1 MATPL
6 SAGSY
11 IFGFGAG
18 SSNREDLWDAITMIS
33 PVETPALSAAPRDRI
48 TNVVTEWLTD
58 TLTAMATATSSGT
71 SVAVEGDDWSS
82 AYNTVTARLRQSNI
96 SQIFRRDLFVADTQ
110 RAVDPAG
117 VSDEYEYQ
125 VMKAGKELLRN
136 IEGRLLTHVTASGN
150 SASGDGSSAARVFAT
165 LASTASWVIPRS
177 GVSGAITIG
186 HINSLHRVVWNAGGN
201 PDTLYV
207 SGPSKAAFTSSAQ
220 GSATSRVHNIAAADK
235 RVVAV
240 VNVFDGD
247 FGVLNVVPSRQMN
260 SSTASASGMKA
271 WLIERQKLR
280 IGMLRDMK
288 HTPLGRNGDGTRG
301 MVLSELTIKVMHASA
316 HGYLDGLTDA

>member
-1 MATPL
+1 
-6 SAGSY
+6 
-11 IFGFGAG
+11 
-18 SSNREDLWDAITMIS
+18 
-33 PVETPALSAAPRDRI
+33 
-48 TNVVTEWLTD
+48 
-58 TLTAMATATSSGT
+58 
-71 SVAVEGDDWSS
+71 
-82 AYNTVTARLRQSNI
+82 
-96 SQIFRRDLFVADTQ
+96 
-110 RAVDPAG
+110 
-117 VSDEYEYQ
+117 
-125 VMKAGKELLRN
+125 
-136 IEGRLLTHVTASGN
+136 
-150 SASGDGSSAARVFAT
+150 
-165 LASTASWVIPRS
+165 
-177 GVSGAITIG
+177 
-186 HINSLHRVVWNAGGN
+186 VWNAGGN

>member
-33 PVETPALSAAPRDRI
+33 PVETPALSAAPRDRVS
-48 TNVVTEWLTD
+48 NVVTEWLTD
-58 TLTAMATATSSGT
+58 ALAAMATAISSGT
-71 SVAVEGDDWSS
+71 SAGVEGDDWSS
-82 AYNTVTARLRQSNI
+82 AYNTVTGRTRFANI
-96 SQIFRRDLFVADTQ
+96 CQIFRRDIFVPDTQ

-117 VSDEYEYQ
+117 VSDEYEWQ

-150 SASGDGSSAARVFAT
+150 SATGASGDVRIFAT
-165 LASTASWVIPRS
+165 LASTSSWTIPRS
-177 GVSGAITIG
+177 GVSGAITIT
-186 HINSLHRVVWNAGGN
+186 HLNNLHRVVWNAGGN

-207 SGPSKAAFTSSAQ
+207 SGPTKAAFTVSAQ
-220 GSATSRVHNIAAADK
+220 VSGTSRIHNIAAADK
-235 RVVAV
+235 RVIAV

-260 SSTASASGMKA
+260 SGSASASGFKA

-280 IGMLRDMK
+280 LGMLRDMK
-288 HTPLGRNGDGTRG
+288 HTPLGRTGDGTKG
-301 MVLSELTIKVMHASA
+301 MVLTELTVKVMHASA
-316 HGYLDGLTDA
+316 HGYLDGLTDT